1 MPNYSPTETRLR
13 ELLSQRILYL
23 DGAMGT
29 MIQRHKLEEE
39 DFRGDLFKDVNID
52 LKGNNDLLSLTRPEI
67 IGDIYKAYY
76 EAGSD
81 IIETNTFSATTI
93 AQADYGLEDAAYEL
107 NKVSAELAKKAAAE
121 VMAGAPSR
129 NCFVA
134 GAIGP
139 TNRTCSIS
147 PDVNNPAHRN
157 VTYTELVH
165 AYHQQIR
172 GLVDGGADILLA
184 ETTFDTLN
192 LKAAVFAME
201 QYFEETGNRIPVM
214 LSVTITDA
222 SGRTLSGQTIEAFW
236 HSVRHVNPL
245 SVGINCA
252 LGASEMRPYM
262 EALSSIADCY
272 VSCYPNAGL
281 PNPLSDTGYDETPDI
296 TGGLLREYAEA
307 GFLNVVGGCCGTTP
321 DHIKAIKEETK
332 NLPPRKVPEIEPNLR
347 LSGLEPVNIPWSQSR
362 ASQDFIMVG
371 ERTNVTGSPRFRKL
385 IKEEKYEEALAVARQ
400 QVENGANIIDINFDE
415 GLLDSEACMVHFL
428 NLVASEPEI
437 SKVPIMI
444 DSSKWSVIEAGL
456 KCVQGKAIVNSIS
469 LKEGEEKF
477 LEQAKLLKRYG
488 AATVVMAF
496 DEEGQAATKEDKVR
510 ICQRAYKLLTEKAD
524 FPPEDII
531 FDPNIL
537 TVATGIEEHNNYA
550 VDFIE
555 AVREIKATCPRA
567 LTSGGVSNISF
578 SFRGNNTVREA
589 MHSAFLYHA
598 IEAGL
603 DMGIVNA
610 GMLEVY
616 EEIPK
621 ELLEKV
627 EDVLLNRNPDATETL
642 TDYAEQFKGQSTA
655 KKQEEDLAWREGTV
669 GERLSHALVKGI
681 TTYVDEDTEE
691 ARQQHA
697 RPLDV
702 IEGPLMDGMKI
713 VGKLFG
719 DGKMFL
725 PQVVKSA
732 RVMKKAVAWLTP
744 YMEEEKASSQE
755 SSLNGSIVI
764 ATVKGDVHD
773 IGKNIVGVVLGC
785 NNYRVVDL
793 GVMVSCDA
801 ILKKAKEENADLI
814 GLSGLITPSLD
825 EMIHNAKEMER
836 QGFEVP
842 LLIGGA
848 TTSRMHTAVK
858 IAQHYSGPVVHVAD
872 ASLAAGVCNELLSPE
887 RKADYIREH
896 KAMQQEDREKFEKK
910 TAKIEFV
917 TIEDARENRITHH
930 WKPLELVTPENL
942 ERQVLDTYSLQAIA
956 EVIDWSPFFWTWDI
970 KGTFPKVL
978 EHEKHGA
985 QAGEIYEDAQKLLAQ
1000 IIEEHRFHPKA
1011 VYQFWPAN
1019 AIGDSVELYTNN
1031 ARTEV
1036 LSQLHFLRQQRKM
1049 AQDSPH
1055 YCLADYIA
1063 PKHTGLED
1071 YIGAFAVTM
1080 GTGVEEFAKTFEDQ
1094 GDDYTSIMVK
1104 ALGDRMAEA
1113 LTELLHKKARDF
1125 CGFGKEE
1132 NLSVEQLIHERYRGI
1147 RPAPGYPACP
1157 DHTEKATLWNLLN
1170 VTEHTGISLTE
1181 SFAMTPPS
1189 SVSGLY
1195 INHPD
1200 SKYFGVGLLNHDQI
1214 EDYAGR
1220 KGISKQEAEKWLQPN
1235 LGY

>member
-1 MPNYSPTETRLR
+1 MPTPNDTETRLR

-29 MIQRHKLEEE
+29 MIQRHKLEED

-67 IGDIYKAYY
+67 ISDIYKAYY

-93 AQADYGLEDAAYEL
+93 AQADYGLEDTAYEL

-121 VMAGAPSR
+121 VMASDPSR
-129 NCFVA
+129 ECFVA

-192 LKAAVFAME
+192 LKAAIFAME
-201 QYFEETGNRIPVM
+201 QYFEERGSSMPVM

-236 HSVRHVNPL
+236 HSVRHVRPL

-252 LGASEMRPYM
+252 LGAKEMRPYM
-262 EALSSIADCY
+262 EALSNISDCY

-296 TGGLLREYAEA
+296 TGGLLNEYAEA

-321 DHIKAIKEETK
+321 DHIAAIKEATQ
-332 NLPPRKVPEIEPNLR
+332 NLPARKIPGIQPDLR
-347 LSGLEPVNIPWSQSR
+347 LSGLEPVSIPWSQSR

-385 IKEEKYEEALAVARQ
+385 IKEEKYEDALAVARQ
-400 QVENGANIIDINFDE
+400 QVVNGANIIDINFDE

-456 KCVQGKAIVNSIS
+456 QCVQGKAIVNSIS

-510 ICQRAYKLLTEKAD
+510 ICQRAYKLLTEKAG

-598 IEAGL
+598 IAAGL

-627 EDVLLNRNPDATETL
+627 EDVLLNRRSDATEIL

-655 KKQEEDLAWREGTV
+655 KKQEEDLTWREGMV

-691 ARQQHA
+691 ARQQLP

-702 IEGPLMDGMKI
+702 IEGPLMDGMKV
-713 VGKLFG
+713 VGQLFG

-744 YMEEEKASSQE
+744 YMEDEKASSNDKSE
-755 SSLNGSIVI
+755 HGTMVI

-773 IGKNIVGVVLGC
+773 IGKNIVGVVMSC

-793 GVMVSCDA
+793 GVMVSCDE

-917 TIEDARENRITHH
+917 TIEEARENRITHH

-942 ERQVLDTYSLQAIA
+942 ERQVLETYSLQAIA

-970 KGTFPKVL
+970 KGIFPKVL

-1019 AIGDSVELYTNN
+1019 AVGDSVEIYTNN

-1080 GTGVEEFAKTFEDQ
+1080 GTGVEEFAKTFEER

-1125 CGFGKEE
+1125 CGFGKDE

-1200 SKYFGVGLLNHDQI
+1200 ARYFGVGLLNHDQI
-1214 EDYAGR
+1214 EDYAQR